1 MLRNGEKMS
10 LPGDAVLL
18 LSVVNMKL
26 RDCYGSLDALCD
38 DLNESKQNIESKLNS
53 IGYTYDEKINQFV

>member
-1 MLRNGEKMS
+1 MS

-26 RDCYGSLDALCD
+26 RDYYGSLDALCD
-38 DLNESKQNIESKLNS
+38 DLNENRQNIESKLNS
-53 IGYTYDEKINQFV
+53 IGYIYDEKVNQFV

>member
-1 MLRNGEKMS
+1 MS

-18 LSVVNMKL
+18 VCVVNMKL

-38 DLNESKQNIESKLNS
+38 DLNENRQNIEIKLNS
-53 IGYTYDEKINQFV
+53 IGYTYDEKVNQFV

>member
-1 MLRNGEKMS
+1 MS

-38 DLNESKQNIESKLNS
+38 DLNENRQNIESKLNS
-53 IGYTYDEKINQFV
+53 IGYTYDEKVNQFV

>member
-1 MLRNGEKMS
+1 MS

-26 RDCYGSLDALCD
+26 RDYYGSLDALCD
-38 DLNESKQNIESKLNS
+38 DLNENRQNIESKLNS
-53 IGYTYDEKINQFV
+53 IGYTYDEKVNQFV